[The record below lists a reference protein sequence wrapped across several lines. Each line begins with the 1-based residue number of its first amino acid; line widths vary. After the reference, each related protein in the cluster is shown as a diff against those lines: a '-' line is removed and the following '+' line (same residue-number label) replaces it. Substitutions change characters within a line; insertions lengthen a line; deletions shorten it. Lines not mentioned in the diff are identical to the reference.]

1 MVKRATIELGGGGM
15 MKHRFLKWAV
25 GPGRTVG
32 LVLIVAG
39 FISLSLMIFG
49 MLAWHEVHYVSS
61 MLLLGSGLYGCR
73 RYYGVQIA
81 EPTTAAATAS
91 PTTDLA
97 DESVTTNGD
106 GDDLVA
112 MMAAKVLTDEH
123 ADTDDYM
130 LASLALHPADG
141 PSDNLDPYVAA
152 ALFDEPDN
160 DFNDGY
166 DD

>member
-1 MVKRATIELGGGGM
+1 MVKRATIALGGGGM

-25 GPGRTVG
+25 GPGHTVG

-39 FISLSLMIFG
+39 FISLGLMIFG
-49 MLAWHEVHYVSS
+49 MLAWHDVRYVSS
-61 MLLLGSGLYGCR
+61 MLLFGSGLYGCR

-81 EPTTAAATAS
+81 EPITAAAPVS
-91 PTTDLA
+91 PTTALA

-106 GDDLVA
+106 ADDLVA

-141 PSDNLDPYVAA
+141 PGDNLDPYVAA